1 MPEKV
6 YITAQELLDD
16 SFRLGLDIIDSQFR
30 PDFIVAIWRGG
41 TPVGI
46 AIQEILTYFSIET
59 DHIAIRTSSYTGINQ
74 RNKTVRVHGLNYIE
88 DYANHENSLLIVDDV
103 FDSGLSIDAV
113 IKEIKQKCRRNTPGD
128 IRIAAPWYKP
138 GNNQTDLV
146 PDFYCHETDKW
157 LVFPHELSGL
167 TINEIIQNKPNML
180 DKLNKHADY
189 PDKK

>member
-1 MPEKV
+1 MTEKV
-6 YITAQELLDD
+6 YISAQGLLDD
-16 SFRLGLDIIDSQFR
+16 SFQLGLEIIDSQFR

-113 IKEIKQKCRRNTPGD
+113 IKEIHQKCRRNTPGD
-128 IRIAAPWYKP
+128 IRIATPWYKP
-138 GNNQTDLV
+138 GNNQTNLV
-146 PDFYCHETDKW
+146 PDFYLHETDKW

-167 TINEIIQNKPNML
+167 TINEIIKNKPNMA
-180 DKLNKHADY
+180 DKMTKHANLLQQ
-189 PDKK
+189 

>member
-1 MPEKV
+1 MSEKV
-6 YITAQELLDD
+6 YISAQELLDD
-16 SFRLGLDIIDSQFR
+16 SFHLGLDIIQSQFR

-74 RNKTVRVHGLNYIE
+74 RSKTVRVHGLNYIE
-88 DYANHENSLLIVDDV
+88 DYANHDNSLLIVDDV

-113 IKEIKQKCRRNTPGD
+113 IKEIQQKCRRNTPAD
-128 IRIAAPWYKP
+128 IRIATPWYKP
-138 GNNQTDLV
+138 GNNQTRLV
-146 PDFYCHETDKW
+146 PDFYRHETDKW

-167 TINEIIQNKPNML
+167 TVNEIIENKPNMR
-180 DKLNKHADY
+180 DKLSMHKDY
-189 PDKK
+189 TK